1 MELIQIDVAKV
12 FIGSIYISQ
21 YDELPKTVLL
31 DAETGVVY
39 FNGKYPRYDSN
50 GRIMV
55 ITKEQL
61 PGSIKGS
68 TAVPHKYSITH
79 SPCVNDAGAVAILP
93 TKRQF

>member
-1 MELIQIDVAKV
+1 MELIRIDVAKV
-12 FIGSIYISQ
+12 FIGNISISQ

-55 ITKEQL
+55 IPQEQL
-61 PGSIKGS
+61 PGIIARAKAQVAAEVAAERAEQQKKYGSIQ
-68 TAVPHKYSITH
+68 V
-79 SPCVNDAGAVAILP
+79 
-93 TKRQF
+93 

>member
-12 FIGSIYISQ
+12 FIGKIYVSQ

-55 ITKEQL
+55 IPQEQL
-61 PGSIKGS
+61 PGIIARAKAQVAAEVAAERAEQQKKYGSIQ
-68 TAVPHKYSITH
+68 V
-79 SPCVNDAGAVAILP
+79 
-93 TKRQF
+93 

>member
-1 MELIQIDVAKV
+1 MELIRIDVAKV
-12 FIGSIYISQ
+12 FIGNISISQ

-55 ITKEQL
+55 IPQEQI
-61 PGSIKGS
+61 PGIIARAK
-68 TAVPHKYSITH
+68 ARIQAENMEHQRKY
-79 SPCVNDAGAVAILP
+79 GGP
-93 TKRQF
+93 TQV